1 MPFEFFLEIFLVV
14 LPWLLVVLAVFGAV
28 IFFSEEEYACG
39 VFSVLLVVVL
49 ILATLYSYS
58 VPKETI
64 QVDGYTYELYEQPP
78 EQFIER
84 NGYTYKL
91 QESEHDTDT

>member
-1 MPFEFFLEIFLVV
+1 MVCFLEKDYASGGAFVALIIVFTLV
-14 LPWLLVVLAVFGAV
+14 
-28 IFFSEEEYACG
+28 
-39 VFSVLLVVVL
+39 
-49 ILATLYSYS
+49 TLSSYFK
-58 VPKETI
+58 PKETI

-84 NGYTYKL
+84 DGYTYKL